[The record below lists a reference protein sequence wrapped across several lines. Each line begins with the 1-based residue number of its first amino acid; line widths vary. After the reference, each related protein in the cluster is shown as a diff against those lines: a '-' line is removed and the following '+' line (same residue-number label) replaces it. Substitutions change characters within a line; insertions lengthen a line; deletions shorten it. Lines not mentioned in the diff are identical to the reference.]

1 MVLGL
6 AAKHEQFA
14 WLAARYREIARER
27 PSDPVPP
34 ARLARLQRAVL
45 ATLCLAQRQEAQP
58 QRRPYRG
65 AAIVLIASVIATVVG
80 LRLADVKT
88 RDYQR
93 TQQSHSV
100 SKSPP
105 ASNGQV
111 VSNSR

>member
-27 PSDPVPP
+27 PGDPVPP

-45 ATLCLAQRQEAQP
+45 ATMCLAQRQDTEP

-65 AAIVLIASVIATVVG
+65 AAILLVASVIATVVG

-93 TQQSHSV
+93 TQQNHALT
-100 SKSPP
+100 KSQP

-111 VSNSR
+111 VSNRR